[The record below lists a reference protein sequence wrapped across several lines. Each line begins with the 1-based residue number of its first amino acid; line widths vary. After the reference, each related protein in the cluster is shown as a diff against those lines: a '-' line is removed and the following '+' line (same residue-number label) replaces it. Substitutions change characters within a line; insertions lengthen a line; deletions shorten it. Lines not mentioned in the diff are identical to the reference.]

1 MGIPAELNAIIFDMD
16 GVIVDSEP
24 IHIESFQIF
33 LDRINV
39 PYTDEFI
46 DNLVGYSIDHNIQ
59 TINDQYLSDNPLK
72 ISEGVKERDKIYMDL
87 INQRE
92 LQPLE
97 GLTDLIKLCQSKGI
111 KVALAS
117 SSVREQV
124 DIILSNLTRNNNNG
138 INFTDAFK
146 ISVSGDEVKEK
157 KPAPDLYRRALSL
170 LQIKAENCLAIED
183 SEVGILSAKSNGI
196 YCFALQNQYL
206 KPDQM
211 DQADY
216 IITSIN
222 EVVRQIS

>member
-1 MGIPAELNAIIFDMD
+1 MGIPAKLNAIIFDMD

-97 GLTDLIKLCQSKGI
+97 GLTELIKLCQSKGI
-111 KVALAS
+111 RVAFC
-117 SSVREQV
+117 
-124 DIILSNLTRNNNNG
+124 D
-138 INFTDAFK
+138 
-146 ISVSGDEVKEK
+146 
-157 KPAPDLYRRALSL
+157 
-170 LQIKAENCLAIED
+170 C
-183 SEVGILSAKSNGI
+183 
-196 YCFALQNQYL
+196 
-206 KPDQM
+206 
-211 DQADY
+211 
-216 IITSIN
+216 
-222 EVVRQIS
+222 